1 MLKNLFHIGGNAA
14 KEKYQK
20 QISCLEILLYDFNLS
35 LVSLL
40 DFVKKKQNKDGYIVY
55 SFDNIHV
62 NTIIIWMKCPFEA

>member
-1 MLKNLFHIGGNAA
+1 MLKKLFHIGGNAA
-14 KEKYQK
+14 NEKYQK
-20 QISCLEILLYDFNLS
+20 QISCLEILLYD

-40 DFVKKKQNKDGYIVY
+40 DFVKKKNKDGYIVY

>member
-20 QISCLEILLYDFNLS
+20 QISCLETLLYDFNLS

-40 DFVKKKQNKDGYIVY
+40 DFVKKKTKMVTSCIPSITY
-55 SFDNIHV
+55 
-62 NTIIIWMKCPFEA
+62 M

>member
-1 MLKNLFHIGGNAA
+1 MFKNLFHIGGNAA

-20 QISCLEILLYDFNLS
+20 QISCLEILLYDLNFKFGFFIGLC
-35 LVSLL
+35 
-40 DFVKKKQNKDGYIVY
+40 KKKNKDGYIVY

>member
-20 QISCLEILLYDFNLS
+20 QISCLEILLYDFYLNLS

-40 DFVKKKQNKDGYIVY
+40 DFVKKKTKMVTSCIPSITY
-55 SFDNIHV
+55 
-62 NTIIIWMKCPFEA
+62 M

>member
-40 DFVKKKQNKDGYIVY
+40 DFVKKKQTKMVTSCIPSITY
-55 SFDNIHV
+55 
-62 NTIIIWMKCPFEA
+62 M